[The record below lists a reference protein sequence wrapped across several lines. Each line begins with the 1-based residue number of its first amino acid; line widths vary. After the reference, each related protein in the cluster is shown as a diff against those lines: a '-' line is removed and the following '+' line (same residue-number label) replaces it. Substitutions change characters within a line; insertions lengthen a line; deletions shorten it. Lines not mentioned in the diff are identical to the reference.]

1 MACQIQTDKYTSVVL
16 NLIKLNPSVYNNF
29 DNSAEFIFKSSLT
42 PEQKMMSLHNIA
54 YIYAGLAGID
64 PEYYNAGKA
73 DAVIT
78 AYGLEGDISK
88 YLSDVGE
95 ILGLKSPAKL
105 SIESVSNA
113 IDKLLEKK
121 NIMRQDLTS
130 PEGVLTLVRNYMS
143 ITSFPTNEER
153 EAVLDQISNAIK
165 DAIDKHDSSGTHKDF
180 LKKQVDAALGSL
192 RKTSS
197 FVPLTEISDIAE
209 LNNVLVTLTNG
220 QMVEAVRR
228 DEKFM
233 RITEDNTL
241 VAIDPDTIVSS
252 KDARVSDTSRS
263 NAGQQVF
270 SEDSLMSNFSIK
282 AIDASEQFAI
292 EKKLASMSNPEAGIK
307 IHAVKISDIGDRRVE
322 RIREIAKNNP
332 KYSGLENRN
341 HETFENSTQIE
352 VLKSNA
358 TGKVLTV
365 SRPKASEQSFVLV
378 GEIIGTGEKFYIYST
393 DNFVFVNADNSTE
406 KVDFTNENHLA
417 IVKQLSEKRT
427 KDGNKELTD
436 TDVQALSSANKL
448 YQSFKQSLQSRLDS
462 AYSLGSTSEDVT
474 EEFFSMYEAGSK
486 RNNIE
491 RQIFADEI
499 QSDPT
504 LSKILTVAKVVNGEV
519 VSTEERNVPFVYVK
533 VGLDQYQLRTF
544 LGKGEMIQLEN
555 GNTVTQEVYAE
566 SVLGIKAEKIKGDI
580 IKPEHKNQNAITIRF
595 NTDGTYSYRSIE
607 PLLQMSQQV
616 EFAKFITALGSIIQN
631 STNRTTD
638 IRNFDRFS
646 YAFKFYNK
654 SNGDKKA
661 PLRVNFATSKT
672 GQLQIEIR
680 PMDGNGP
687 YGFIADPQNKNQFNF
702 PINEAVITKLA
713 KSFLG
718 QGQLVAKVKEA
729 YPVLKSLDLNKPK
742 DLETFYNQV
751 NDLAKV
757 ETALPV
763 LKELQSSIEASQK
776 EFAQY
781 LVDNVVNKFKE
792 RTTQFPGFMEQLER
806 DFTFNGVFRPE
817 FLVADTDESG
827 VLYPRIVINKNN
839 ESHKAFYGNLNNYK
853 MLTASAKAFTIV
865 PRAATPVS
873 SVVPETV
880 IAPIV
885 ETEKIHVQE
894 NVATSEDIDDDIP
907 EMGVLSLVQGD
918 DIETET
924 SDERLSAAEWLSQS
938 LPQFEIDSESL
949 SEVIDLSKLDGTV
962 LGAFKNKVIYLN
974 DALKGKGVIYHEAFH
989 GVFRHLM
996 SAAERQ
1002 SLIDAVTANKKN
1014 AALFTE
1020 AALKEFARQRNYVYN
1035 KEEMKNLQ
1043 AEEILADGFQKYM
1056 LGKSKPKGI
1065 IAQFMAMLKKLLA
1078 MFVKNSNYIDAVYG
1092 NIKSGRYKNKVA
1104 TSGIFDNQVAFELI
1118 PGLKE
1123 IVNTDAGVRQ
1133 RQSTLTDFQQSQLV
1147 DMMTGYILEDGV
1159 KETFSAKFDRIAQLL
1174 LDYEYNMD
1182 VLLRTNADILKD
1194 NPELKEKVIKTMGP
1208 IYANYRFMLGA
1219 RMKGEVVNDINSTE
1233 DPAYNKK
1240 SIKNNFVKEE
1250 DNYLGNISY
1259 EILKKLV
1266 KAKVDSMNAI
1276 LDGSEKGIEFEV
1288 IKKELSGENEN
1299 VIANEDAENEQE
1311 VVESSDFESS
1321 FNEINALDSL
1331 PRQIRKF
1338 LAIIRH
1344 DQVDPALGIKVPRM
1358 IPGEQLFGSLIK
1370 ISAEIDPQN
1379 IVQHLKTVAETMI
1392 EDGYIVEGNDI
1403 LQVYNKIANFTKVDS
1418 AGVPQSN
1425 KQLYNMIVD
1434 VLHKTEMDYAMI
1446 DVKTKQTLL
1455 DNDEV
1460 ITETTNFTL
1469 VDKVHAQ
1476 DVNNKKRKIL
1486 SSIIKTHNEN
1496 RNNEDYQKSV
1506 DRLLSLA
1513 TQIKN
1518 SSFILSAV
1526 TSQNAKL
1533 EEVTNDLHKAMTDV
1547 GIVLPKSL
1555 VRMSIMAIDTV
1566 ENKNTLNITGTAS
1579 SHYNVHNKM
1588 IAEKKYLEKAF
1599 FTDIVDIFGKI
1610 KFGKIST
1617 NDFAV
1622 MMDERN
1628 EKSST
1633 VNRFNSILKKSLEYV
1648 VKYDPTELPS
1658 TIRNAEGKPIY
1669 RYVSYTPATIL
1680 AQSIRTKG
1688 LLATL
1693 QEDPF
1698 YATLEEEK
1706 NGKID
1711 FLRSFYEDNEMLS
1724 DLLKGLDTQKAREMK
1739 LFMDNFKVSL
1749 FGGVSQTIGQKQ
1761 KQGKS
1766 FKNIDEK
1773 SLYITNLLMFLNRDT
1788 YSSYTQEL
1796 DEDGNVK
1803 DVTTK
1808 IETYKRSYS
1817 QLEASQTNFLI
1828 SAIYTPYANK
1838 NGLVLNA
1845 DKRLKIVDTLES
1857 VVKQEYNRIKKEW
1870 ARSLE
1875 NKENFDSGKSNG
1887 VILKYNGVL
1896 DKNDKSKAITDKESL
1911 RAYQFNKLPDFFS
1924 ATPDLASN
1932 SAKTGLID
1940 FAKQGLAFDE
1950 IPAEV
1955 KDLLLDSLE
1964 DYAKKQLNKHAL
1976 NLINLGVLTKVEE
1989 KQRNAKGELITQG
2002 PKGPEVAPN
2011 VYYTSALLPSV
2022 LKIDSMAPVSIDG
2035 LYQKTKENYN
2045 EAGGKVLGKTDLR
2058 GLVSDAFFNNWANAL
2073 NINEILDGDI
2083 AMNVKD
2089 PVDYF
2094 KRNKKFLAGG
2104 STMKEGTH
2112 KVAFINTVEGY
2123 INEKFPQFGPYYSVA
2138 EIEDDVNLTEDQKEE
2153 FAKEFEASVSMREIF
2168 DGQSISSLMHQIDMH
2183 ESMGRLSPEILHSLI
2198 AKHYRR
2204 LSENEIRVMEAGK
2217 VVNNPKKTV
2226 TAARNSY
2233 HKQSENYIDRNDVS
2247 IFNLKEG
2254 ETLKQAQEKIHG
2266 LYMEIYS
2273 LRKERQSLIL
2283 AGEEGLTEDINKQI
2297 KANVRE
2303 IHSYYT
2309 AMPHRQVLHDILN
2322 SMEYHE
2328 IDQLMDTTA
2337 SKNATK
2343 LPVDYF
2349 SDRANNSSNPY
2360 VNLELSSLNVD
2371 NKYKFLQVETSGV
2384 KDKAK
2389 FSVQSKALIAADLI
2403 NLARIAQVS
2412 GKDITASEQK
2422 AIENIANVL
2431 EKYQS
2436 TLKEIGDSNL
2446 SNLRTIL
2453 RKDGDFEVGKIFN
2466 IIRTSLEEQGAP
2478 TATLKLFD
2486 VDPSG
2491 KPVHSPNLPGIRSM
2505 LEYYFFA
2512 QYSKN
2517 VTDEKGSG
2525 FKNIHI
2531 SSFGYNVLEDENGN
2545 IITTEEYSR
2554 NPERY
2559 PSVKSRPL
2567 GVTVE
2572 EKNGVKTYFVEAILP
2587 KPLFK
2592 SKAHE
2597 KFYMEKLTKMFGV
2610 RIPTEDKRS
2619 MIAIKAVDFI
2629 DSSNLNGII
2638 VPHFVHLLAGSDFD
2652 VDALYG
2658 QTVAYYFDLSGN
2670 PTVYGDYTTQSKF
2683 GEFVHYMMKDPDL
2696 KAMIK
2701 KETESLLSENA
2712 YEISDEAL
2720 SVLYSSGF
2728 DSSDF
2733 EGVMNFASLKEDY
2746 ENLKM
2751 DIEELEEIRDEARE
2765 EFVDAK
2771 RRHEL
2776 DKSDR
2781 QALQERL
2788 ALGQEVGEYNQEL
2801 EEKRT
2806 QRNQYDREI
2815 SRAKRFTYAGL
2826 KVSAALKVF
2835 QQVGIPTN
2843 KTTFEANENYAKAVR
2858 PVYQNKNLESK
2869 LGIISNEAVFKF
2881 LYINERSSTQRF
2893 EDILKAFGINI
2904 DDFSTKYNHY
2914 TIDGIIATKVGNAMN
2929 KDGIGITANIN
2940 KFLALASQYGLE
2952 LKPENVVWAFKNA
2965 NLEQFKYDKF
2975 GTLNAEDQ
2983 RVISLIG
2990 NILGMFADGAK
3001 KPIPAALYMN
3011 EVNAGVTLAM
3021 IGVGL
3026 SPEFAV
3032 GFNFIPEVRKA
3043 VQSVQSAKYAV
3054 SESLGSTYKFLNNE
3068 IGEQIKMLLDENKDA
3083 LQNLIASGLVSP
3095 ASNPFNIII
3104 NKEKLL
3110 IDFEAKG
3117 LNQDALTANTLSVND
3132 IGYKVSA
3139 LAENKVEE
3147 DGVEK
3152 AANRIAL
3159 SETEQRVIL
3168 LQLYKE
3174 QAIQTFAIKRAGSL
3188 IDLFKKL
3195 NPSFVNFDKLLN
3207 NIKELK
3213 EDVDGKSIFTAESS
3227 AKIFKDNQV
3236 WPSLLEAIEDLNEQS
3251 SKIFLERTDFFRP
3264 IKNSFES
3271 VFTDQ
3276 ANIAKIITSFIAL
3289 RKYQLTMPGSRK
3301 TGTAFDTLIEE
3312 DDKNLLDTFTPEYW
3326 FTNTLDKE
3334 LEDMQKKYPNN
3345 KFLQLLRP
3353 DVSDNKVFLK
3363 TGGYLQEKSLKM
3375 INKAK
3380 STTML
3385 SDQIANDADYLL
3397 RAENMFM
3404 KKLFYHELAKTGMQ
3418 YKAGSFLQYL
3428 NPDMQLPLSGYIE
3441 EFVTRLE
3448 ETKGDRYKLIGA
3460 IKDFMGNQYT
3470 ENDVYTLFDELFI
3483 QMAHAASMEVGNT
3496 KIKSAS
3502 TLSLNDKS
3510 NIMTSISF
3518 EEGTSAKDRRAVA
3531 REVIS
3536 RFIGQYTTS
3545 DAMAIRVADKID
3557 KKPVETLD
3565 INMDVPKDIK
3575 GVTEK
3580 TMRALGSKL
3589 QIKYNGATEKYSFPL
3604 ILSVGQSKYLLQ
3616 GVDDQITNNSFGK
3629 SMINSIVGSGQYI
3642 NEGMSARYVI
3652 IPAQLTTGTL
3662 SPIGFT
3668 KEASQKYMSYVSGKE
3683 KLDYIAPKIQ
3693 ESLQPK
3699 TAPIQNQT
3707 SKVIEGDIFAGNG
3720 IPVITTNLGGVHGAG
3735 LAQAAKAK
3743 GLIKQ
3748 GDGAFKANDKV
3759 VQLPVKKVW
3768 SDNMAMNDNME
3779 LMKESLRSLIK
3790 VARENTDKTY
3800 LLPLAGLGHGEGNIE
3815 TILPLLIQTVKAAP
3829 NIKMVIPGEGVS
3841 LGRQGT
3847 VRKDYTREN
3856 LPMIKQMLSEAGLME
3871 GATKTQLQ
3879 IDMDALN
3886 LTDEVAEAL
3895 YNEGSK
3901 RMSFEQFKTQAA
3913 GLIANL
3919 RATMSNEQI
3928 IEKIKCL

>member
-64 PEYYNAGKA
+64 SEYYNAGKA

-78 AYGLEGDISK
+78 AYGLEGDVSK

-130 PEGVLTLVRNYMS
+130 PEGVLSLVRNYMS
-143 ITSFPTNEER
+143 VTSFPTNEER
-153 EAVLDQISNAIK
+153 ESVLDQISNAIK

-192 RKTSS
+192 RKSSS
-197 FVPLTEISDIAE
+197 FIPLTDISDIAE

-220 QMVEAVRR
+220 QMVEAVRK

-233 RITEDNTL
+233 RITEENTL
-241 VAIDPDTIVSS
+241 VPIDPDTIVSA
-252 KDARVSDTSRS
+252 KDARVSDTSKS
-263 NAGQQVF
+263 NSGQQVF
-270 SEDSLMSNFSIK
+270 SEDSLMSSFSIK

-292 EKKLASMSNPEAGIK
+292 ERKLASMPNPQAGVK

-322 RIREIAKNNP
+322 RIREIAQNNP
-332 KYSGLENRN
+332 KYAGLANRS
-341 HETFENSTQIE
+341 HETFENSTQVE
-352 VLKSNA
+352 ALKSSP
-358 TGKVLTV
+358 TSKILTV

-378 GEIIGTGEKFYIYST
+378 GEIMGTGEKFYIYST

-406 KVDFTNENHLA
+406 RVDFTNQNHLA
-417 IVKQLSEKRT
+417 VVKALSEKRT
-427 KDGNKELTD
+427 KEGNKELSD
-436 TDVQALSSANKL
+436 TDVQLLSDSNKL
-448 YQSFKQSLQSRLDS
+448 YQSFKQTLQPKLES
-462 AYSLGSTSEDVT
+462 AFAAGVTSQDVT
-474 EEFFSMYEAGSK
+474 TEFFEMYEAGSK

-499 QSDPT
+499 QTDPT
-504 LSKILTVAKVVNGEV
+504 LSRTLTIAKVVNGAV
-519 VSTEERNVPFVYVK
+519 VSSEERNIPFVYVK

-544 LGKGEMIQLEN
+544 LAKGEMIQLEN

-566 SVLGIKAEKIKGDI
+566 SVLGIKSENIKGTI

-616 EFAKFITALGSIIQN
+616 EFAKFVTALASIIQN
-631 STNRTTD
+631 STNKTTD

-687 YGFIADPQNKNQFNF
+687 YGFMADSQNKNQFNF

-729 YPVLKSLDLNKPK
+729 YPVLKSLDLNKPQ

-751 NDLAKV
+751 NQLAKT

-763 LKELQSSIEASQK
+763 LKELQYSIEASQK
-776 EFAQY
+776 EFADY
-781 LVDNVVNKFKE
+781 LVENVVNKLKE
-792 RTTQFPGFMEQLER
+792 RTTQFPGFMEQMEK
-806 DFTFNGVFRPE
+806 DFTFNGIYRPE

-865 PRAATPVS
+865 PKAAT
-873 SVVPETV
+873 SVVATTPIDAV
-880 IAPIV
+880 VAPIV
-885 ETEKIHVQE
+885 ESEKIHVQE
-894 NVATSEDIDDDIP
+894 NLPSIEDMDDDIP
-907 EMGVLSLVQGD
+907 EIGILSLVQGD
-918 DIETET
+918 DVETET
-924 SDERLSAAEWLSQS
+924 SEERVSAAEWLSQN

-949 SEVIDLSKLDGTV
+949 SEVIDLSKLDGAV

-1002 SLIDAVTANKKN
+1002 SLIEAVTGNKKN

-1043 AEEILADGFQKYM
+1043 AEEILADGFQNYM
-1056 LGKSKPKGI
+1056 VGKSKPKGI

-1078 MFVKNSNYIDAVYG
+1078 MFTKNSNYIDAVYG

-1104 TSGIFDNQVAFELI
+1104 TSGMFDNQVAFELI

-1159 KETFSAKFDRIAQLL
+1159 KETFSAKFDRVAQLL

-1182 VLLRTNADILKD
+1182 VLLRTNADILKG

-1233 DPAYNKK
+1233 DSAYDKK
-1240 SIKNNFVKEE
+1240 TIKNNLVNEQ
-1250 DNYLGNISY
+1250 DNHLGNVSY

-1266 KAKVDSMNAI
+1266 KVKVDSMNSI
-1276 LDGSEKGIEFEV
+1276 LDGSEKGIDFEV

-1344 DQVDPALGIKVPRM
+1344 DQVDPTLGIKVPRM

-1392 EDGYIVEGNDI
+1392 QDGYIVEGNDI

-1418 AGVPQSN
+1418 TGVAQSN

-1460 ITETTNFTL
+1460 NTETTNFTL

-1476 DVNNKKRKIL
+1476 DVNNKKRKII
-1486 SSIIKTHNEN
+1486 SSIIKNHSEN
-1496 RNNEDYQKSV
+1496 RNNEDYQNAV
-1506 DRLLSLA
+1506 DKLLSLA
-1513 TQIKN
+1513 NQIKN
-1518 SSFILSAV
+1518 SPFILSAV

-1533 EEVTNDLHKAMTDV
+1533 EEVTNELHKAMTDV

-1555 VRMSIMAIDTV
+1555 IRMSIMAIDTV
-1566 ENKNTLNITGTAS
+1566 ENKNTLNITGTPA
-1579 SHYNVHNKM
+1579 SHYNAHNKM

-1599 FTDIVDIFGKI
+1599 FTDIVDIFGKV

-1688 LLATL
+1688 LLETL
-1693 QEDPF
+1693 KEDPF
-1698 YATLEEEK
+1698 YA
-1706 NGKID
+1706 D
-1711 FLRSFYEDNEMLS
+1711 FLESFYADNAMLS
-1724 DLLKGLDTQKAREMK
+1724 ELLSNSDTQQAKEMK
-1739 LFMDNFKVSL
+1739 LFMDNFRVSL

-1796 DEDGNVK
+1796 DADGNVK

-1817 QLEASQTNFLI
+1817 QLEASQTNFLV
-1828 SAIYTPYANK
+1828 SALYKAYADK

-1845 DKRLKIVDTLES
+1845 DKRLKIVDDLES

-1870 ARSLE
+1870 ARSAE

-1887 VILKYNGVL
+1887 IVLKYNGVL
-1896 DKNDKSKAITDKESL
+1896 DSNDKSKAITDKESL

-1924 ATPDLASN
+1924 ANTELASN

-1940 FAKQGLAFDE
+1940 FAKQGVVFEEL
-1950 IPAEV
+1950 PAEV

-1964 DYAKKQLNKHAL
+1964 DYAKEQLNKHAVK
-1976 NLINLGVLTKVEE
+1976 LIDLGVLTKVEE

-2022 LKIDSMAPVSIDG
+2022 LRIDGMPPVSIDG
-2035 LYQKTKENYN
+2035 MYQKTKENYN
-2045 EAGGKVLGKTDLR
+2045 EAGGKVIGKTDLR
-2058 GLVSDAFFNNWANAL
+2058 GMVADAFFNNWANSL
-2073 NINEILDGDI
+2073 HINEVLDGDI

-2123 INEKFPQFGPYYSVA
+2123 INEKFPQFGPYYNLS
-2138 EIEDDVNLTEDQKEE
+2138 EIEDDINLTEDQKEE
-2153 FAKEFEASVSMREIF
+2153 FAKEFEAGKNMREIF

-2183 ESMGRLSPEILHSLI
+2183 ESMGRLSPEILNSLI

-2247 IFNLKEG
+2247 VFNLKPN
-2254 ETLKQAQEKIHG
+2254 ETIEEAQEKIHG

-2273 LRKERQSLIL
+2273 LRKERQNLIL
-2283 AGEEGLTEDINKQI
+2283 AGEEGMTDELTAQI
-2297 KANVRE
+2297 KVAVQE

-2309 AMPHRQVLHDILN
+2309 ALPHRKILHDILN

-2349 SDRANNSSNPY
+2349 SDRVNNGSNAY

-2403 NLARIAQVS
+2403 NLAKIAEIS
-2412 GKDITASEQK
+2412 GKEITASEQN
-2422 AIENIANVL
+2422 AIENIAKTL
-2431 EKYQS
+2431 EEYQS

-2491 KPVHSPNLPGIRSM
+2491 KPTHSPNLPGIRSM

-2545 IITTEEYSR
+2545 VITTEQYSR

-2559 PSVKSRPL
+2559 PVVKSRPL

-2572 EKNGVKTYFVEAILP
+2572 EKNGIKTYFVEAILP

-2592 SKAHE
+2592 SKSHE
-2597 KFYMEKLTKMFGV
+2597 RFYMEQLTKMFGV

-2629 DSSNLNGII
+2629 DSSNLNGVI

-2658 QTVAYYFDLSGN
+2658 QTVAHYFDLSGN
-2670 PTVYGDYTTQSKF
+2670 PTVYGDYSSQSKF

-2701 KETESLLSENA
+2701 KESDALLSETA

-2720 SVLYSSGF
+2720 SILYSSGF
-2728 DSSDF
+2728 DNSDY
-2733 EGVMNFASLKEDY
+2733 EGAMNFNTLKEDY

-2765 EFVDAK
+2765 EFIDAK

-2776 DKSDR
+2776 DKSNK

-2788 ALGQEVGEYNQEL
+2788 DLGQEVGEYNQEL
-2801 EEKRT
+2801 AEKRT
-2806 QRNQYDREI
+2806 QRNEYGREV
-2815 SRAKRFTYAGL
+2815 SRAKRFAYAGM

-2835 QQVGIPTN
+2835 QQVGLPTN
-2843 KTTFEANENYAKAVR
+2843 KTTFEANENYAKSVR
-2858 PVYQNKNLESK
+2858 PVYQNKNLQAK
-2869 LGIISNEAVFKF
+2869 LDIISNEAVFKF

-2893 EDILKAFGINI
+2893 EDILDAFGINI

-2914 TIDGIIATKVGNAMN
+2914 TTDGVISTKVGNAMN

-2965 NLEQFKYDKF
+2965 NLDQFKYDKF
-2975 GTLNAEDQ
+2975 GALNAEDQ

-3043 VQSVQSAKYAV
+3043 VQNVQSAKYAV
-3054 SESLGSTYKFLNNE
+3054 SESLGSAYKFLNNE

-3083 LQNLIASGLVSP
+3083 LQSLIASGLISP

-3110 IDFEAKG
+3110 LDFEAKT
-3117 LNQDALTANTLSVND
+3117 LNQSALTANTLSVSD

-3147 DGVEK
+3147 DGVER

-3159 SETEQRVIL
+3159 SEIEQRVVL

-3174 QAIQTFAIKRAGSL
+3174 QAIQTFAVKRAGSL

-3207 NIKELK
+3207 NVKELK
-3213 EDVDGKSIFTAESS
+3213 EDIDGKSIFTAESS
-3227 AKIFKDNQV
+3227 AKIFEDNQV

-3289 RKYQLTMPGSRK
+3289 RKYQLSMPESRK

-3326 FTNTLDKE
+3326 FTNTLATE

-3363 TGGYLQEKSLKM
+3363 SGGYLQEKSLKM

-3441 EFVTRLE
+3441 EFVTKLE

-3470 ENDVYTLFDELFI
+3470 ENDVYGLFDELFI
-3483 QMAHAASMEVGNT
+3483 QMAHAASMEIGNT
-3496 KIKSAS
+3496 KIKAAS
-3502 TLSLNDKS
+3502 TMSLNDKS

-3589 QIKYNGATEKYSFPL
+3589 QIRYNGATEKYSFPL
-3604 ILSVGQSKYLLQ
+3604 IISVGQTKYLLQ
-3616 GVDDQITNNSFGK
+3616 GVDDQIQNNSFGK
-3629 SMINSIVGSGQYI
+3629 SVINSIVGSGQYI
-3642 NEGMSARYVI
+3642 NEGFSARYAI
-3652 IPAQLTTGTL
+3652 IPTQLTTGTL

-3683 KLDYIAPKIQ
+3683 KLDYIAPEFKKVEEKVGLLPQ
-3693 ESLQPK
+3693 SQQ
-3699 TAPIQNQT
+3699 TQTQNAT

-3748 GDGAFKANDKV
+3748 GDGVFKANDKV

-3768 SDNMAMNDNME
+3768 SDNMAMNDNMQ

-3790 VARENTDKTY
+3790 VARENTDNTY

-3847 VRKDYTREN
+3847 VRRDYTREN
-3856 LPMIKQMLSEAGLME
+3856 LPMIKQMLSEAGLMG

-3886 LTDEVAEAL
+3886 LTDEVTAAL
-3895 YNEGSK
+3895 YNESSK
-3901 RMSFEQFKTQAA
+3901 RMSVDQFRIEAE
-3913 GLIANL
+3913 GVIANL